1 MRDIREIIRDEMV
14 MRSKIL
20 KILKD
25 GPKTV
30 PEVAEAL
37 GEPTEKVMFW
47 MMGMRKYGYIEE
59 TQDITD
65 EGFYRYEL
73 TEKGRSENGG

>member
-37 GEPTEKVMFW
+37 GEPTEEVMFW

>member
-30 PEVAEAL
+30 PEVAKAL
-37 GEPTEKVMFW
+37 REPTEEVMFW

-73 TEKGRSENGG
+73 TEKGRSENGD

>member
-30 PEVAEAL
+30 PEVAKAL
-37 GEPTEKVMFW
+37 GEPTEEVMFW

-65 EGFYRYEL
+65 EGFYRYEI
-73 TEKGRSENGG
+73 TEKGRSENGD